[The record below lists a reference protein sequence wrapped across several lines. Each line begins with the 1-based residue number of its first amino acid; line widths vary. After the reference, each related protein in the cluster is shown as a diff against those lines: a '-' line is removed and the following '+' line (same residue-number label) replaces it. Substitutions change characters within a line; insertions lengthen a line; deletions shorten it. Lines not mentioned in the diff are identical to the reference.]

1 MTRLCTSLLA
11 LPLLALAALSSPAT
25 AAITFNEAT
34 GGDLSNNN
42 LAPTNIGPLGL
53 GVSVISGRSGLPVNA
68 TPGDPELQADI
79 DYATFTIA
87 PGQRIDRLEVLISD
101 VGGAFSFIGIER
113 GPQVSVPYDTVDAST
128 LLGWYHYGSAD
139 QGQDILLPLS
149 ASPGAIGFDGT
160 LGPGTYTLW
169 IMELDRSRQYDYSFG
184 IRVIPTPGAA
194 GLLGLVAAMTLRR
207 RRA

>member
-1 MTRLCTSLLA
+1 MTRSCASFLA
-11 LPLLALAALSSPAT
+11 LPVFALAALSSPAT
-25 AAITFNEAT
+25 AAITFNEAI

-139 QGQDILLPLS
+139 S

-194 GLLGLVAAMTLRR
+194 GLLGLVAAMTLPR